1 MGENNTDKIL
11 AFDTLFTTNTI
22 QMLKVLITY
31 LPPSTLKSFAV
42 YIKLM
47 ELQYTLSF
55 FQNHPDAS
63 LCGLPHE
70 NASDTGKLFEEII
83 PFCDSSQKEKFIQI
97 KNMMQTFENMQEMM
111 QMMQMMKDLFP
122 EGTNPIDGDLGTMFS
137 GLSGFADMF
146 DSSNNSSNMDMS
158 QIFDLLNHMNS

>member
-1 MGENNTDKIL
+1 MEEKNADKIL

-31 LPPSTLKSFAV
+31 LPPSTQKNFAV

-70 NASDTGKLFEEII
+70 NASDTAKLFDELL
-83 PFCDSSQKEKFIQI
+83 PFCNSSQKEKFLQM
-97 KNMMQTFENMQEMM
+97 KNMMQTLENMQDMM

-122 EGTNPIDGDLGTMFS
+122 EGTNPMNSDPTTLFS
-137 GLSGFADMF
+137 GLSGFSDLF
-146 DSSNNSSNMDMS
+146 GSQGMDMS
-158 QIFDLLNHMNS
+158 QLFEMFQNN